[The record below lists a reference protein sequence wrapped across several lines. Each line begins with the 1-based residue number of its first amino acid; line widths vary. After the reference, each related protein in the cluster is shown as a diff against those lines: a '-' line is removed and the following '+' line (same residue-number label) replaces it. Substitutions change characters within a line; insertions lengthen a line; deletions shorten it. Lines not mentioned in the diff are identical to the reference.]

1 MCIWVKIVNPQNES
15 TSMDYWKLKL
25 KATKF
30 GWFLGTTIQTIL
42 YLGPICSGH
51 WQSVTSPH
59 PDTCPTSS
67 SASLLLSSSS
77 RASRMHAGTLSL
89 QNHRNWMKLIQEKE
103 TAICKKKLQKTC
115 SAERWWNIVTCIC
128 TVLQFEQKWDL
139 APDAGVILIV
149 FFVASICPQDIT
161 GCHVAISTNT

>member
-51 WQSVTSPH
+51 WLPATSPH
-59 PDTCPTSS
+59 PDPCPTS

-77 RASRMHAGTLSL
+77 RASRMHA
-89 QNHRNWMKLIQEKE
+89 E
-103 TAICKKKLQKTC
+103 TAAFHCKITETDARKGDRNLWKKLQKTC

>member
-1 MCIWVKIVNPQNES
+1 MGQNRQPPKWIKIHG
-15 TSMDYWKLKL
+15 LKTENNWIRL
-25 KATKF
+25 TP
-30 GWFLGTTIQTIL
+30 WHHNSNNLLLGANL
-42 YLGPICSGH
+42 LWPLAANYYN
-51 WQSVTSPH
+51 PH
-59 PDTCPTSS
+59 PDPCPTS

-77 RASRMHAGTLSL
+77 RASRMHA
-89 QNHRNWMKLIQEKE
+89 E
-103 TAICKKKLQKTC
+103 TAAFHCKITETDARKGDRNLWKKLQKTC

-128 TVLQFEQKWDL
+128 TVLQFEHKWDL